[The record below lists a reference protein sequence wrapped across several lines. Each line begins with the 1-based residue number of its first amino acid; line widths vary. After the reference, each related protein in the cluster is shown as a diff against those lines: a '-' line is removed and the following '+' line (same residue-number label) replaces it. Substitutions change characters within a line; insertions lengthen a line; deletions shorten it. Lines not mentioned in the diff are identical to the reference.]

1 MEITNKRFQF
11 TVKNTVEG
19 GFILYGE
26 VSKTEEGLII
36 SFSGNVKDD
45 NDEYLGDF
53 YYNEREDTSIN
64 KSINN
69 VKPEFLETVEGIIQE
84 TVNQIKNDNK

>member
-1 MEITNKRFQF
+1 MEITNRRFQF
-11 TVKNTVEG
+11 TVKNTVKG
-19 GFILYGE
+19 YTLQGE
-26 VSKTEEGLII
+26 VSKNEEGLIT

-45 NDEYLGDF
+45 NDVYVGDF

-64 KSINN
+64 KSVNN

>member
-1 MEITNKRFQF
+1 MEITNRRFQF

-19 GFILYGE
+19 YTLQGE
-26 VSKTEEGLII
+26 VSKNEEGLIT

-45 NDEYLGDF
+45 NDVYVGDF

-64 KSINN
+64 KSVNN
-69 VKPEFLETVEGIIQE
+69 VKPEFLKTVEGIIQE
-84 TVNQIKNDNK
+84 TVNQIKNDNE

>member
-1 MEITNKRFQF
+1 MEITNRRFQF

-19 GFILYGE
+19 YTLQGE
-26 VSKTEEGLII
+26 VSKNEEGLIT

-45 NDEYLGDF
+45 NDVYVGDF

-64 KSINN
+64 KSVNN
-69 VKPEFLETVEGIIQE
+69 VKPEFLETVESIIQE
-84 TVNQIKNDNK
+84 TVNQIKNDNE

>member
-1 MEITNKRFQF
+1 MEITNRRFQF

-19 GFILYGE
+19 YTLHGE
-26 VSKTEEGLII
+26 VSKNEEGLIT
-36 SFSGNVKDD
+36 SFNGNVRDD
-45 NDEYLGDF
+45 NNEYLGDF

-64 KSINN
+64 KSVNN

-84 TVNQIKNDNK
+84 TVNQIKNDNE

>member
-1 MEITNKRFQF
+1 MEITNRRFQF

-19 GFILYGE
+19 YTLQGE
-26 VSKTEEGLII
+26 VSKNEEGLIT

-45 NDEYLGDF
+45 NDVYVGDF

-64 KSINN
+64 KSVNN
-69 VKPEFLETVEGIIQE
+69 VKPEFLKIVEGIIQE
-84 TVNQIKNDNK
+84 TVNQIKNDNE

>member
-11 TVKNTVEG
+11 TVKNTLE

-26 VSKTEEGLII
+26 VSKTEEGLIT

>member
-1 MEITNKRFQF
+1 MEITNRRFQF
-11 TVKNTVEG
+11 TVKNTVERYT
-19 GFILYGE
+19 LQGE
-26 VSKTEEGLII
+26 VSKNEEGLIT

-45 NDEYLGDF
+45 NDAYVGDF

-64 KSINN
+64 KSVNN
-69 VKPEFLETVEGIIQE
+69 VKPEFLKTVEGIIQE

>member
-1 MEITNKRFQF
+1 MEITNRRFQF

-19 GFILYGE
+19 YTLQGE
-26 VSKTEEGLII
+26 VSKNEEGLIT
-36 SFSGNVKDD
+36 SFNGNVRDD
-45 NDEYLGDF
+45 NNEHLGDF

-64 KSINN
+64 KSVNN

-84 TVNQIKNDNK
+84 TVNQIKNDNE

>member
-1 MEITNKRFQF
+1 MEITNRRFQF
-11 TVKNTVEG
+11 TVKNTVNG
-19 GFILYGE
+19 HILYGE
-26 VSKTEEGLII
+26 VSKNEEGLIT

-45 NDEYLGDF
+45 NDVYVGDF

-64 KSINN
+64 KSVNN